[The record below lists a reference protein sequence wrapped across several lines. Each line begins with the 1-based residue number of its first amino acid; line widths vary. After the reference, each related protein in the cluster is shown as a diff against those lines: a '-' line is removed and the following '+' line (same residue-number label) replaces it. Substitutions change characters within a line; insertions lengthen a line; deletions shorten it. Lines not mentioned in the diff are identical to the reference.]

1 LADGGKV
8 LVQAARAGLA
18 ANRRELC
25 KLLWQ
30 LYDLIRLTCHS
41 FCPSCSASPQRR
53 AGLCY
58 SAAESNARRHEVFR
72 RGGAREVLPE
82 EEIMGV
88 RYCLIPLTA
97 IVTIAFATEASAQAL
112 VREQKVIT
120 SAGAGIAP
128 RRSVDR
134 NTRLSP

>member
-8 LVQAARAGLA
+8 LVQAARTGLA

-53 AGLCY
+53 ASLCY
-58 SAAESNARRHEVFR
+58 SGYEMQCSPARGVS
-72 RGGAREVLPE
+72 ARLLPE

-97 IVTIAFATEASAQAL
+97 IVTIAFATEASAQAM

-120 SAGAGIAP
+120 SAGARA
-128 RRSVDR
+128 
-134 NTRLSP
+134 